1 MSKKNALFNVSLK
14 SHKSNICEDK
24 LDIHCM
30 IKNLGALKHYF
41 EITVVFYFFLG
52 DWLLLSF
59 FLGGGIRVNGIFVIY
74 LPGIEENSF
83 IEHVR
88 SLGNHLGSADSELDP
103 GQVTHLSGL
112 LDITLG
118 RGFSLSHIIRMRPV
132 QLTG

>member
-1 MSKKNALFNVSLK
+1 M
-14 SHKSNICEDK
+14 
-24 LDIHCM
+24 
-30 IKNLGALKHYF
+30 
-41 EITVVFYFFLG
+41 FFIFFRGLT
-52 DWLLLSF
+52 LVIIF
-59 FLGGGIRVNGIFVIY
+59 FLGGGFRVNGIFVIY

-88 SLGNHLGSADSELDP
+88 SLGNHYGGADSELDP

>member
-41 EITVVFYFFLG
+41 EITVVFLFFFRGLT
-52 DWLLLSF
+52 LVII
-59 FLGGGIRVNGIFVIY
+59 FLGGGGFRVNGIFVIY

-88 SLGNHLGSADSELDP
+88 SLGNH
-103 GQVTHLSGL
+103 
-112 LDITLG
+112 
-118 RGFSLSHIIRMRPV
+118 
-132 QLTG
+132 